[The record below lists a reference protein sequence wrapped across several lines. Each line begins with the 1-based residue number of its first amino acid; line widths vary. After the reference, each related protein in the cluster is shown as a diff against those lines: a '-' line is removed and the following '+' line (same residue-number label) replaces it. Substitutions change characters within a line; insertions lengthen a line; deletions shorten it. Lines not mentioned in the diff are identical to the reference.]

1 MEQPARVNDEED
13 GNRQVQERK
22 PRGWKTMPYILAN
35 EAASKI
41 ATYGVTANL
50 TIYMSDYFNMS
61 LLTANNVTSI
71 FNGFFQFAPL
81 VGAFLSDSYLGQF
94 RTIIYSSFV
103 NLLGM
108 ALLTLSAS
116 VPGFK
121 PPKCS
126 TSDQELGNCVGAS
139 TFQHAILYMSLA
151 FLAIGYGGTVPCSV
165 PFGADQFDK
174 TDEQH
179 EKETKSYYNWYY
191 ALIAVAIFIA
201 YTVIVYI
208 QSEVSWPIGFGV
220 PTGLMAFSIVIFFLG
235 TKLYIYVAPEGSIF
249 TNIAQVLVASI
260 LKRNLMLPYPDEVD
274 QQEKELY
281 DPPVSAGKYK
291 LRLTK
296 QFRFLNK
303 AAIIR
308 EGDINQSGSPK
319 NKWALCSIQSVEEL
333 KCLIR
338 IIPVWFSGVLYFLV
352 LTQLSNFT
360 YLQGISMY
368 HKLGPHFTIPPAS
381 IYAICYLALTLF
393 IPLYSII
400 LVPLASKITK
410 IEGGITVLQRQG
422 VGIFII
428 IIANVVGALVARK
441 IQDSPLSSDGTSSLS
456 VFWLTPQ
463 LVLIGVSGAFNDVGQ
478 IEFFNTQFPE
488 HMSALSTAVFYAS
501 MAVANYL
508 CTPMVNIVNSVTSKN
523 GKRAWLNDNEILIGR
538 LDLFYYVVA
547 ILGVVNLLQ
556 FLVSAYFYQYKNMNI
571 DRELGE
577 SNYSEISSSGTR

>member
-1 MEQPARVNDEED
+1 MEQPRVMDEEH
-13 GNRQVQERK
+13 GNQVQERK
-22 PRGWKTMPYILAN
+22 SRGWKTMPYILAN

-41 ATYGVTANL
+41 AISGVTANL
-50 TIYMSDYFNMS
+50 TIYMSDYFNMT
-61 LLTANNVTSI
+61 LLTANNVSSI
-71 FNGFFQFAPL
+71 FSGFFNFSPL
-81 VGAFLSDSYLGQF
+81 LGAFLSDSYLGQYP
-94 RTIIYSSFV
+94 TILYSSFV

-108 ALLTLSAS
+108 AFLTLSAS
-116 VPGFK
+116 VPCFK

-126 TSDQELGNCVGAS
+126 TSDQEIGKCVGAS
-139 TFQHAILYMSLA
+139 TFQQAILYMSLA
-151 FLAIGYGGTVPCSV
+151 FLAIGYGGTTPCSV

-174 TDEQH
+174 TNEQH

-191 ALIAVAIFIA
+191 ALLASAIFIA
-201 YTVIVYI
+201 YTIIVYI

-220 PTGLMAFSIVIFFLG
+220 PAGLMAFSIVIFLLG
-235 TKLYIYVAPEGSIF
+235 TKLYTYVAPEGSIF
-249 TNIAQVLVASI
+249 TSIAQVLVASI
-260 LKRNLMLPYPDEVD
+260 LKRNLKLPYPIDVD
-274 QQEKELY
+274 QQVKELY
-281 DPPVSAGKYK
+281 DPPISTGKFK

-308 EGDINQSGSPK
+308 EGDINQNGSPR

-338 IIPVWFSGVLYFLV
+338 IIPVWFSGTFYFLV
-352 LTQLSNFT
+352 LTQLFNFT

-381 IYAICYLALTLF
+381 IYSISYLSLTLF
-393 IPLYSII
+393 IPLYDII
-400 LVPLASKITK
+400 LVPLASKITN

-422 VGIFII
+422 IGIFII
-428 IIANVVGALVARK
+428 IIANLVGALVAKK

-463 LVLIGVSGAFNDVGQ
+463 LVLIGVSAAFNDVGQ

-508 CTPMVNIVNSVTSKN
+508 CIPMVNIVNSVTSKN
-523 GKRAWLNDNEILIGR
+523 GKSAWLNDNEILIGR

-547 ILGVVNLLQ
+547 ILGVVNLLL
-556 FLVSAYFYQYKNMNI
+556 FLVSAHFYQYRDLKI
-571 DRELGE
+571 HREPSN
-577 SNYSEISSSGTR
+577 SNYSEMSSSRIE